1 LEIAPTEPAMPALPV
16 SEDTLLY
23 GHDPTERLVGIHPE
37 GPAAVRLYTRHPDG
51 RVTSA
56 TAPVHPFLF
65 LTDARLLDGLP
76 RVRTQ
81 RLDGDN
87 AYRHVAVFPDRGA
100 QFDALR
106 HIERATGTEA
116 SRPADV
122 YTVGGPEQQY
132 LMQTGRTLF
141 KGMAFED
148 LRRLQLDIEVVAH
161 SGFPQA
167 EVPEHR
173 VVLVALSDSTGW
185 QHLVGSPDMDEET
198 VLRETVRIVTERDPD
213 VIEGHNL
220 YAFDLPYLAARCK
233 RHRVPFALGRDGSEP
248 RTFPSSIRFAERQI
262 EYDAAEIAGR
272 HVVDTMFLAMSYDV
286 FARSLPNYTLKGV
299 AKHFGFAPEGRTYVP
314 GDEIASVWESDPA
327 RIMDYALDDV
337 NETERIARH
346 LSGSTFYLTQMVP
359 MPYGMVA
366 RTGPAAK
373 IEALFVRAYLHAR
386 HSLPRAQWGSQHV
399 GGYTDVFVT
408 GVVGPVVYA
417 DVESLYPSVMLT
429 SGVQPASDALGL
441 FPRLLRTL
449 TDLRFET
456 KAAARAATTLAERS
470 ELDARQTAYKN
481 IINSFYGSLGFQF
494 ALFNDFAEADRVATE
509 GQAILRRIM
518 ADVRTAGGRVIE
530 VDTDGVLFVPP
541 PHVRGEEQ
549 ERAFVAALSED
560 MPAGIRIGFDGRYRA
575 MLSYKKKNYAL
586 LGHDGELAFK
596 GSSLVSRSTER
607 FGRAFVRE
615 ATRLL
620 LDVEARGAEA
630 IADLHRLYLDTR
642 ARIASHDWQGVESFQ
657 RVETLKMP
665 LDDYEREV
673 ADGKTRSAAYEV
685 ARKEAAR
692 TGRPVRRGERVA
704 FYIAEARPGEVP
716 SGTRVF
722 ELARP
727 ASGWDP
733 AAPDESTAFYLD
745 RLDRLALRFEPFFET
760 PAQHRLVF
768 SPEDLFGF
776 DPAGVRLVVQERA
789 PETVEDDV
797 PF

>member
-1 LEIAPTEPAMPALPV
+1 MPALP
-16 SEDTLLY
+16 DTAALLS
-23 GHDPTERLVGIHPE
+23 GHDPAERIVGIHPA
-37 GPAAVRLYTRHPDG
+37 GPAAVRLYTRHASG
-51 RVTSA
+51 EVTA
-56 TAPVHPFLF
+56 ETAAVHPFLF
-65 LTDARLLDGLP
+65 LTDARLLEGFP
-76 RVRTQ
+76 RGRVRLQ

-87 AYRHVAVFPDRGA
+87 AYRFVAVFPDRGA
-100 QFDALR
+100 QFDAVR
-106 HIERATGTEA
+106 HIERAAGTEA
-116 SRPADV
+116 KRPADV

-141 KGMAFED
+141 KGMAFDD
-148 LRRLQLDIEVVAH
+148 LVRMQLDIEVVAH
-161 SGFPQA
+161 GGFPQA
-167 EVPEHR
+167 DVPEHR

-185 QHLVGSPDMDEET
+185 QHLVGDPEMDEAT
-198 VLRETVRIVTERDPD
+198 LLRETVRIIQERDPD
-213 VIEGHNL
+213 VVEMHNG
-220 YAFDLPYLAARCK
+220 YAFDLPYLTARC
-233 RHRVPFALGRDGSEP
+233 RMHRVPFAIGRDGTEP

-314 GDEIASVWESDPA
+314 GDEIASVWESDPQ

-337 NETERIARH
+337 IETERIARH

-429 SGVQPASDALGL
+429 SNVQPASDALGL

-456 KAAARAATTLAERS
+456 KAAARATDDPAERG

-518 ADVRTAGGRVIE
+518 ADVRQKGGRVIE

-541 PHVRGEEQ
+541 AGVRGEEQ
-549 ERAFVAALSED
+549 ERAFVSDLSRL
-560 MPAGIRIGFDGRYRA
+560 MPDGIRIGFDGRFRA

-586 LGHDGELAFK
+586 LGHDGALAFK
-596 GSSLVSRSTER
+596 GSSLVSRSSER
-607 FGRAFVRE
+607 FGRAFVRD

-620 LDVEARGAEA
+620 LEVEARGAGA
-630 IADLHRLYLDTR
+630 IADLHQLYLDVRT
-642 ARIASHDWQGVESFQ
+642 RIAAHDWQGVESFQ
-657 RVETLKMP
+657 RVETLKMG
-665 LDDYEREV
+665 LDAYTREV
-673 ADGKTRSAAYEV
+673 EEGKTRAAAYEV
-685 ARKEAAR
+685 ALREFER
-692 TGRPVRRGERVA
+692 TGQPVRRGERVA
-704 FYIAEARPGEVP
+704 YYIAEARAGETP
-716 SGTRVF
+716 TGTRVF
-722 ELARP
+722 ELARAATLWRP
-727 ASGWDP
+727 D
-733 AAPDESTAFYLD
+733 APDESTPFYLD
-745 RLDRLALRFEPFFET
+745 RLDQLARRFEPFFET

-776 DPAGVRLVVQERA
+776 DPTGVRLVVHERA